1 MSIKTLRKRIAL
13 VAVSAL
19 GAGLM
24 SVTSIPVANAAAGD
38 VTFKGTST
46 QTGVCAVYDSA
57 SSAYGDKT
65 TDIAGELATPL
76 TVTVAVG
83 GTFTMDVA
91 DDYYTYTSG
100 GYITASGEDTASV
113 LQPSFGVWRGFDN
126 DTFLFTANAVGT
138 VTVKSYATDP
148 FATLDTFADPTQSG
162 VMTISIVASC
172 NTAPYSTTY
181 SKWQVDNVTN
191 STPSL
196 TAGDTLTFGAGDE
209 AYVSMTLKNAY
220 NANLP
225 STVTVTASATNGA
238 LVKLSTSQTLD
249 DTTTAAGTLSAS
261 SATVSGANMYVRVTP
276 ADLGKGGTTA
286 VTISVGGTTALTRTL
301 TLLPEATKFVVVS
314 SLVGVNAG
322 EGSILYS
329 LTDAAGTAVPG
340 SVSVRSLTL
349 TPRISSVT
357 NIKGATIVA
366 SDISPAAET
375 INGVDAGS
383 IWGTSTSS
391 TSKFGVLKYTCQSG
405 AGTGEGKVTLR
416 HTTPVNLAYVDTEVT
431 LKCAGGLDTYT
442 ASMDKA
448 SYNIGEVATL
458 TITAK
463 DSTGAAVNDFT
474 YLNSSSAPDVTA
486 GGATITKA
494 TSTSDTFLGGVKTYK
509 FQVTTAGTF
518 NAVVNLPG
526 TVTKSVTTGYK
537 VVDANAG
544 TTNAE
549 VLAAIVKLIASI
561 NEQIA
566 LLQKQLK
573 KATKK

>member
-24 SVTSIPVANAAAGD
+24 SVVAAPIANAAAGD
-38 VTFKGTST
+38 ITFTGTST
-46 QTGVCAVYDSA
+46 QTGVCAVYDSGTA
-57 SSAYGDKT
+57 AYGNT
-65 TDIAGELATPL
+65 AADIDGELATPL

-83 GTFTMDVA
+83 GTFTFDVE
-91 DDYYTYTSG
+91 DDYFTYTSG
-100 GYITASGEDTASV
+100 GAGTVSNADTAPV
-113 LQPSFGVWRGFDN
+113 LQPSYGVWRGFDN
-126 DTFLFTANAVGT
+126 DTVLFTANAVGT
-138 VTVKSYATDP
+138 VTIKSYLTDP
-148 FATLDTFADPTQSG
+148 FATLDTFADPAQSG
-162 VMTISIVASC
+162 VMTVSIVASC
-172 NTAPYSTTY
+172 SAAPFSTTY

-191 STPSL
+191 STPLL

-225 STVTVTASATNGA
+225 STVVVTASATNGA
-238 LVKLSTSQTLD
+238 TVKLSTAQTLD

-261 SATVSGANMYVRVTP
+261 SATVSGANMYIRVTP
-276 ADLGKGGTTA
+276 ANLGVGGTTT
-286 VTISVGGTTALTRTL
+286 VTIAVGGVTALTRTL
-301 TLLPEATKFVVVS
+301 TFLPEATKFVVVAS
-314 SLVGVNAG
+314 AVGVNGG

-357 NIKGATIVA
+357 NIKGASIVA
-366 SDISPAAET
+366 SDTSPSGET
-375 INGVDAGS
+375 INSIDAATA
-383 IWGTSTSS
+383 WNLST
-391 TSKFGVLKYTCQSG
+391 TKYGVLKYTCQAG

-416 HTTPVNLAYVDTEVT
+416 HTTPVNAAYVDTEVT

-442 ASMDKA
+442 VAMDKA
-448 SYNIGEVATL
+448 SYSIGEIATL
-458 TITAK
+458 TIAAK

-474 YLNSSSAPDVTA
+474 YLNSASAPDVTA

-494 TSTSDTFLGGVKTYK
+494 TATTDTFFGGVKTYK

-526 TVTKSVTTGYK
+526 TTTKSVTASYK
-537 VVDANAG
+537 VVDSNAG
-544 TTNAE
+544 VTNAE
-549 VLAAIVKLIASI
+549 LLVRSSKEVL
-561 NEQIA
+561 
-566 LLQKQLK
+566 LL
-573 KATKK
+573 